1 GDLSIAAVNAPRQVV
16 VAGAAQACGEFVEAF
31 AERGARRIAVDYASH
46 TAHVEAVED
55 RLGEDLAGLSPVSS
69 PVPFYSTLEA
79 RVVDTAQLDGG
90 YWYRNLREP
99 VRFGEVVAALAA

>member
-1 GDLSIAAVNAPRQVV
+1 
-16 VAGAAQACGEFVEAF
+16 QACGEFVEAF

-46 TAHVEAVED
+46 TAHVEAIED

-90 YWYRNLREP
+90 
-99 VRFGEVVAALAA
+99 